1 MKDNPHNTPAH
12 VLVKTFAE
20 LRDLLDLYGAATT
33 IQWERPPTNGDRN
46 GGGSKG
52 THSDSTFSTVSDP
65 ARMEVR
71 RAVVNVDKR
80 IQRLHDEIAG
90 LAGAL
95 DSAVKRWQG

>member
-1 MKDNPHNTPAH
+1 MKENPHNTPAH

-20 LRDLLDLYGAATT
+20 LRDLLDLYSAAQS

-52 THSDSTFSTVSDP
+52 THSDPTFGTVSDP

-71 RAVVNVDKR
+71 RAVANVEKR
-80 IQRLHDEIAG
+80 VQRLHDEVAG
-90 LAGAL
+90 LTNAL
-95 DSAVKRWQG
+95 RSGIQKWEG